1 VVRRLTGV
9 SERKE
14 SRITGNIAL
23 GEDREFPLLIWLF
36 AGERP
41 LLKLLLLLLLLLTG
55 ELPWLLPPLRGV
67 LPLLMLLV

>member
-9 SERKE
+9 SKRKE
-14 SRITGNIAL
+14 SRITGNFAL
-23 GEDREFPLLIWLF
+23 GEDREFPVLMWLF

-41 LLKLLLLLLLLLTG
+41 LLKKLLLLLLLTG
-55 ELPWLLPPLRGV
+55 ELPWLLPPPLRGV